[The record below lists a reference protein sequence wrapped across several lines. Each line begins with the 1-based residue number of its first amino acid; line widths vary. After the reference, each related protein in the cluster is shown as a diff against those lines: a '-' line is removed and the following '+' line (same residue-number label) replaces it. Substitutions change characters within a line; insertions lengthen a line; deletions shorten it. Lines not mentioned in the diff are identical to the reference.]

1 MFRCVLL
8 SFLLSAIAFAQT
20 PPPLLAAPAPAR
32 NPYGKWQLSPGHSKK
47 DGTSTLACTLE
58 ADQPIKTLNGMETPL
73 LVFRYKDGDI
83 DAYARFGI
91 YLGED
96 KVHTE
101 VNFGDGPAES
111 VYWTVSDD
119 GMIGFVPDDAFAFMG
134 KWKTVPKVTITI
146 ARPNRDPVTV
156 RFSTE
161 GIDKVIDAV
170 LKTAAK

>member
-1 MFRCVLL
+1 MLRWLL
-8 SFLLSAIAFAQT
+8 GLCFCCTLVGQPMA
-20 PPPLLAAPAPAR
+20 PAAPAAPH
-32 NPYGKWQLSPGHSKK
+32 NPYGKWRLSPGKSKA
-47 DGTSTLACTLE
+47 DGTPTLACTLE
-58 ADQPIKTLNGMETPL
+58 ADQPIKTLNGTETPV

-101 VNFGDGPAES
+101 VNFGDAPAETI
-111 VYWTVSDD
+111 YWTVSED
-119 GMIGFVPDDAFAFMG
+119 GMIGFVPDDAFAFMS
-134 KWKTVPKVTITI
+134 KWKKVSRVTITI

-156 RFSTE
+156 RFSTD
-161 GIDKVIDAV
+161 GVDKVIDAV